1 VVAAVTK
8 DNGRNVLM
16 ESNIKQRIAAGALA
30 LTLLGGSGVGVAAQG
45 NGNQT
50 GGAAGLVAAVVQA
63 DDVVEIVDSFNN
75 LRALNNVLNNSPIL
89 NDLEIDVTVED
100 VDVLTGADLTAVIAA
115 LNLQGLTI
123 DDVVGISFLDA
134 DTILVFV

>member
-1 VVAAVTK
+1 
-8 DNGRNVLM
+8 M
-16 ESNIKQRIAAGALA
+16 ETNIKHRVAAGALA
-30 LTLLGGSGVGVAAQG
+30 LALLGGSGVGVAAQG
-45 NGNQT
+45 NQNQS

-63 DDVVEIVDSFNN
+63 NDVVEIVDSFNN
-75 LRALNNVLNNSPIL
+75 LRALNNILNNSPIL

-100 VDVLTGADLTAVIAA
+100 VDVLTGADLLLVLNA
-115 LNLQGLTI
+115 LNVQGLTI